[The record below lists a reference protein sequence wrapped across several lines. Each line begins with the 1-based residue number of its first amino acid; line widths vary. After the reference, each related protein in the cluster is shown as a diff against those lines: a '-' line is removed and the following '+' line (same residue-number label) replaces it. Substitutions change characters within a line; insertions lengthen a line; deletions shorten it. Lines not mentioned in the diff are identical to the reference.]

1 MNGEE
6 YCERLAS
13 EHTMA
18 VTHTHSQQLC
28 LPMQARH
35 KIQRVKLSIVEGE
48 GFSIPQPLPLLSC

>member
-18 VTHTHSQQLC
+18 VTHRHSQQLC
-28 LPMQARH
+28 LPMQALH
-35 KIQRVKLSIVEGE
+35 KIQSVKLSIVEGE
-48 GFSIPQPLPLLSC
+48 GFSIPHALPLLSC

>member
-18 VTHTHSQQLC
+18 VTHTRSQQLW
-28 LPMQARH
+28 LPVQALH
-35 KIQRVKLSIVEGE
+35 KIQSVKLSIVEGE
-48 GFSIPQPLPLLSC
+48 GFSIPHALPLLSC

>member
-13 EHTMA
+13 EHTMD
-18 VTHTHSQQLC
+18 VTDTRSQQLC
-28 LPMQARH
+28 LPVQALH

-48 GFSIPQPLPLLSC
+48 GFSIPHALPLLSC